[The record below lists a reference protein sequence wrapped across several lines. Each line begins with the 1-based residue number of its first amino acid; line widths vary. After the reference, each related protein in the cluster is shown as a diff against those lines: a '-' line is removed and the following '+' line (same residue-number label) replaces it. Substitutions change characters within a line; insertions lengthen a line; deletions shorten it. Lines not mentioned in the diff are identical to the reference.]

1 MKKMTAIMASALAVA
16 AGLMSMPAQ
25 AEDKKWTKITIATE
39 GAFPPYNLT
48 KADGTLDGYEI
59 ELSKVLC
66 EHMKVECTI
75 IAQSFD
81 GLIPALN
88 AGKFDAIMA
97 GMSATEKRKEVIDF
111 SMSYGSTGQAFATL
125 KGGELETL
133 PMKGELFS
141 LASNE
146 AGARKAVDE
155 LKPLVEGKTIG
166 VQTASIAARFID
178 EYLKDVVEVREY
190 KTTEQHDLD
199 LVAGRVDFVM
209 ASMGYLKTAVEK
221 PANSDMVIVGPRFQG
236 GFLGAGSSVGL
247 RKSDTELKALFDD
260 AIAAAK
266 ADGTIKRLSEKW
278 FGFDLTPQ

>member
-1 MKKMTAIMASALAVA
+1 MHKTTAIMVALAVA
-16 AGLMSMPAQ
+16 TGLLATTAQ

-48 KADGTLDGYEI
+48 KPDGTLDGYEI
-59 ELSKVLC
+59 ELSKYLC

-75 IAQSFD
+75 IPQAFD
-81 GLIPALN
+81 GMIPALN

-125 KGGELETL
+125 EGSDLETL

-146 AGARKAVDE
+146 AGARQAAEE
-155 LKPLVEGKTIG
+155 LKPLIEGKTIG
-166 VQTASIAARFID
+166 VQSASIAARFID
-178 EYLKDVVEVREY
+178 EYLKDAVEVREY

-199 LVAGRVDFVM
+199 LIAGRVDLVM

-221 PANSDMVIVGPRFQG
+221 PANSDMVITGPRFQG

-247 RKSDTELKALFDD
+247 RKSDTELKAMFDE

>member
-1 MKKMTAIMASALAVA
+1 MKKTTVLMAIAIATGLLAPA
-16 AGLMSMPAQ
+16 AK
-25 AEDKKWTKITIATE
+25 AEESNATKITIATE

-48 KADGTLDGYEI
+48 RADGTLDGYEI
-59 ELSKVLC
+59 ELSKYLC
-66 EHMKVECTI
+66 DHMKVECTVI
-75 IAQSFD
+75 SQSFD
-81 GLIPALN
+81 GMIPALN

-111 SMSYGSTGQAFATL
+111 SISYGSTGQAFATI
-125 KGGELETL
+125 KGNELESL
-133 PMKGELFS
+133 PLKGELFS

-146 AGARKAVDE
+146 QGARKAVEE
-155 LKPLVEGKTIG
+155 LKPIIKGKIIG

-178 EYLKDVVEVREY
+178 EYLKGVVQVREY

-199 LVAGRVDFVM
+199 LLAGRVDFVM
-209 ASMGYLKTAVEK
+209 ASMGYLKTTVEK
-221 PANSDMVIVGPRFQG
+221 PANSDMIIVGPRFQG

-247 RKSDTELKALFDD
+247 RKGDTKLKAMFDD
-260 AIAAAK
+260 AITAAK

>member
-1 MKKMTAIMASALAVA
+1 MTIIKTLA
-16 AGLMSMPAQ
+16 AGMFAAMTLATGAFAQ
-25 AEDKKWTKITIATE
+25 EKTEITIATE

-48 KADGTLDGYEI
+48 RPDGTLDGYDV
-59 ELSKVLC
+59 ELAHYLC
-66 EHMKVECTI
+66 DHMKIKCTI
-75 IAQSFD
+75 VAQAFD
-81 GLIPALN
+81 GMIPALN

-111 SMSYGSTGQAFATL
+111 SMSYGSTGQAFAVL
-125 KGGELETL
+125 KDSDLSSMPL
-133 PMKGELFS
+133 KDALYS
-141 LASNE
+141 LSSNQE
-146 AGARKAVDE
+146 GARKAVEE
-155 LKPLVEGKTIG
+155 LKPLLKGKIIG
-166 VQTASIAARFID
+166 VQTASIASRFID
-178 EYLKDVVEVREY
+178 EYLKDTVEKREY

-199 LVAGRVDFVM
+199 LIAGRVDVIM

-221 PANSDMVIVGPRFQG
+221 PTNSDIEIVGPRFQG

-247 RKSDTELKALFDD
+247 RKSDPELKALFDD